1 QERRKDGAP
10 LLEDLDGYL
19 CALGRAQIRD
29 GLHVLG
35 QMPPLPEMLRS
46 LTRLAN
52 AGSPSL
58 QASLATAFDFD
69 LAALLASP
77 GQRIDTRLLLGQ
89 TIHTHADVLEL
100 L

>member
-29 GLHVLG
+29 GLHILG

-52 AGSPSL
+52 IDTPSL
-58 QASLATAFDFD
+58 QVSLANAFGFD
-69 LAALLASP
+69 LSVLLDKP
-77 GQRIDTRLLLGQ
+77 GERLPGPQQLLRQ
-89 TIHTHADVLEL
+89 TCYTNADVLE
-100 L
+100 